1 MGRPRPWEM
10 QEQGGQLGNAVTLEG
25 RTSEGEVVGPGHLG
39 MPGARVEMPKRLS
52 VLQARDEICVL
63 AALSARCDE
72 AQLRF
77 QDQACALGALGQ
89 RSRIVSLPTLNAGRG
104 HRQLL
109 RCWRFYF
116 T

>member
-1 MGRPRPWEM
+1 M
-10 QEQGGQLGNAVTLEG
+10 
-25 RTSEGEVVGPGHLG
+25 GPGAVG
-39 MPGARVEMPKRLS
+39 VPGARVEMPKRLS

-72 AQLRF
+72 VQLWF
-77 QDQACALGALGQ
+77 QDWACALGALGQ
-89 RSRIVSLPTLNAGRG
+89 CSRIVSLPTIDAGRG

-109 RCWRFYF
+109 WRWQFYF

>member
-25 RTSEGEVVGPGHLG
+25 RTSQGEVVGPGQLG
-39 MPGARVEMPKRLS
+39 VPGARVEMPKRLS

-72 AQLRF
+72 VQLRF
-77 QDQACALGALGQ
+77 
-89 RSRIVSLPTLNAGRG
+89 
-104 HRQLL
+104 
-109 RCWRFYF
+109 
-116 T
+116 